1 MSMTRNHPSRRSLCQ
16 RLAALTGA
24 ALLPAGAVCAAD
36 PAGAL
41 CGTAPA
47 PAYPPQDKPP
57 IIQTWLVDGHRD
69 GPTPD
74 CSALQG
80 REFELLV
87 RLTASLA
94 APPDAD
100 LMLTRL
106 GAVSAMK
113 NATYWSFTDH
123 KRLALF
129 KEAYA
134 VDSAT
139 NLQAR
144 ADFSAAELRHGQ
156 ELTYVHSDNRSA
168 KLMPYGMRLVK
179 STPDSLQLHIENLGE
194 LRMYGMLMLA
204 AHETQ
209 WSVTLER
216 LGAGRWGYRSLLAQR
231 RLRMGRNEQHRLSNL
246 ARSAAMFDLLAG
258 RQTDVEAPS
267 RGAAPPTAAA
277 PPTPPR

>member
-1 MSMTRNHPSRRSLCQ
+1 MPMTITDNSRRRHCQ
-16 RLAALTGA
+16 RLGALASAALMPP
-24 ALLPAGAVCAAD
+24 ALLYGAE

-41 CGTAPA
+41 CGNALPPGYPA
-47 PAYPPQDKPP
+47 QDKPP
-57 IIQTWLVDGHRD
+57 IIQTWLLDGHRD

-80 REFELLV
+80 REFELVV
-87 RLTASLA
+87 RLTGSLA
-94 APPDAD
+94 ATADLD
-100 LMLTRL
+100 LMLARL

-113 NATYWSFTDH
+113 NATYWSFTEH

-129 KEAYA
+129 KDAYA
-134 VDSAT
+134 VESAS

-144 ADFSAAELRHGQ
+144 ADFSPAELRHGQ
-156 ELTYVHSDNRSA
+156 ELTYVHSDNRSS

-179 STPDSLQLHIENLGE
+179 SSPDSLQLHIENLGE
-194 LRMYGMLMLA
+194 LRMYGLLMTA
-204 AHETQ
+204 ARETQ

-216 LGAGRWGYRSLLAQR
+216 LGPARWGYRSLLAQR

-258 RQTDVEAPS
+258 RQTDLEAP
-267 RGAAPPTAAA
+267 R
-277 PPTPPR
+277 

>member
-1 MSMTRNHPSRRSLCQ
+1 MSMTSNHTSRRTLCQ
-16 RLAALTGA
+16 RLAALASA
-24 ALLPAGAVCAAD
+24 ALVSPAAVFGAE
-36 PAGAL
+36 PASAL
-41 CGTAPA
+41 CGTAQAPGYPA
-47 PAYPPQDKPP
+47 HDKPP
-57 IIQTWLVDGHRD
+57 IVQTWLMEGHRD

-94 APPDAD
+94 APPDVD
-100 LMLTRL
+100 LMLARL

-113 NATYWSFTDH
+113 GATYWSFTDH

-144 ADFSAAELRHGQ
+144 ADFSAQELRQGQ
-156 ELTYVHSDNRSA
+156 ELHYVHSDNRSS

-179 STPDSLQLHIENLGE
+179 ATADSLQLHIENLGE
-194 LRMYGMLMLA
+194 LRMLGMLMLA
-204 AHETQ
+204 PRETQ

-246 ARSAAMFDLLAG
+246 ARGVAMFDLLAG
-258 RQTDVEAPS
+258 RLTEIEAY
-267 RGAAPPTAAA
+267 R
-277 PPTPPR
+277 